1 MDKLTIND
9 WILITD
15 SLKEYDNSSDELLDK
30 ILTIEDWDLII
41 DSLVE
46 FDKGNLWKNW
56 YGVDKLVDKIKML
69 GLNKHDSDSESDSD
83 SVCYANCGDPDCA
96 SNY

>member
-15 SLKEYDNSSDELLDK
+15 SLEHFDNSSDELLDK

-41 DSLVE
+41 DSLV
-46 FDKGNLWKNW
+46 GNRWKNW

-69 GLNKHDSDSESDSD
+69 GLNKHDSDSESDS
-83 SVCYANCGDPDCA
+83 VCYANCGDPDCA